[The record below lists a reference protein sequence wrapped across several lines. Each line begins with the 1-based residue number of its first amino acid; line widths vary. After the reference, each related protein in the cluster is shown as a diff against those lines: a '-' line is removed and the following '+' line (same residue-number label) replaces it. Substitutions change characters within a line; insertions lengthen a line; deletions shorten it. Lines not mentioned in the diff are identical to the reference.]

1 MKGQDMFD
9 IFEQPWTL
17 VGVAVLVLFGMLT
30 FRSFCPEKR
39 RWWQLLVPVFLT
51 VAAFGADMLVQT
63 DNEKINSV
71 IITAIKAVQQEDCSA
86 IEAVIANNY
95 SDSYHGTKKQLLD
108 HCRRELSKPLI
119 DKGKKTGLMIKISD
133 SNATAVLFAIIIFD
147 KNSFISQNY
156 KSYLLV
162 KARLSLRKQSDKR
175 WLISRIEI
183 LELDRVPTN
192 WNSIR

>member
-1 MKGQDMFD
+1 MFD

-17 VGVAVLVLFGMLT
+17 VGAAVLVLFGMLT

-39 RWWQLLVPVFLT
+39 RWWQLLVPVFLA

-63 DNEKINSV
+63 DLEKINSV
-71 IITAIKAVQQEDCSA
+71 IKTTIKAVQQEDCSA
-86 IEAVIANNY
+86 IEAAIANNY
-95 SDSYHGTKKQLLD
+95 NDSYHGTKKQLLD
-108 HCRRELSKPLI
+108 HCRRELSKPLV
-119 DKGKKTGLMIKISD
+119 DKGKKTGLLIDISD
-133 SNATAVLFAIIIFD
+133 SNATAILFAVIIFD

-156 KSYLLV
+156 KSFLLV
-162 KARLSLRKQSDKR
+162 KARLSLRKQPDKK

-183 LELDRVPTN
+183 LELDRQPTK